1 MQKQATPGHNP
12 PYTASTNPPS
22 ERPPHF
28 ETCRMNEVAGH
39 VIELKVGAGGTA
51 AVGQQFRLTQK
62 KSRQMPAL

>member
-1 MQKQATPGHNP
+1 
-12 PYTASTNPPS
+12 
-22 ERPPHF
+22 
-28 ETCRMNEVAGH
+28 MNEVAGH